1 MYSGI
6 PWFEIYPYRGCDM
19 PKVILAVTS
28 VDRKGGKAMNCK
40 KYEIMVSED
49 ANFCEYC
56 GAKMSKRYFF
66 PATCPYCKKESVW
79 LFSAD
84 KVGENFVDCEHCG
97 EKYAVLIDLVPRT
110 VCVYALVP
118 QK

>member
-1 MYSGI
+1 MRYAQSDTSR
-6 PWFEIYPYRGCDM
+6 YQRG
-19 PKVILAVTS
+19 